1 MSSALNCPN
10 CGASVKLGVSRCVK
24 CGSTFAAA
32 PQQMA
37 APAPVMWVP
46 PLPQAVHWQQQNVP
60 IVPKSKIAAA
70 LLAFFLGSF
79 GIHNFYLG
87 YNGKGLAQLLLTILT
102 CGYGAI
108 ITWPWALIEFILLLT
123 GGIACDSKGVPLT

>member
-1 MSSALNCPN
+1 M
-10 CGASVKLGVSRCVK
+10 
-24 CGSTFAAA
+24 
-32 PQQMA
+32 
-37 APAPVMWVP
+37 
-46 PLPQAVHWQQQNVP
+46 PQAVYVQQQNVA
-60 IVPKSKIAAA
+60 IVPKSKVAAA

-87 YNGKGLAQLLLTILT
+87 YNSKGLAQLLLTVLT

-123 GGIACDSKGVPLT
+123 GGIARDGKGVPLT